1 MIDFKK
7 MSETE
12 LKKLVDVQKVKN
24 LENMDLAALFGK
36 ICIHMFKYENAT
48 KVEDYAEY
56 LFWKTALE
64 LVDKEICER
73 NFSVSF
79 ISLTEGQ
86 EAESIMD
93 LLENPDFDLELETV
107 LSTLDLQMLIKIE
120 KAFSEAVTKE
130 PKKFKESLLIIQSEI
145 QQRTVRMN

>member
-7 MSETE
+7 LSEDE
-12 LKKLVDVQKVKN
+12 LKKLVDVQKVKT
-24 LENMDLAALFGK
+24 LEDIDLAAMFGA
-36 ICIHMFKYENAT
+36 ICIHMFKYENAI
-48 KVEDYAEY
+48 KAEDYAEY
-56 LFWKTALE
+56 LFWKKALE

-107 LSTLDLQMLIKIE
+107 LSTLDMQMLVKIE
-120 KAFSEAVTKE
+120 KAFSKAVTKE
-130 PKKFKESLLIIQSEI
+130 PKKFKGPLQSIRTQIQE
-145 QQRTVRMN
+145 RTVLMN